1 MSTCL
6 LTESKDDCHRG
17 VEEDLKEDEAEEIR
31 IVVFSD
37 AVVDP
42 GTMMVEPLDT
52 LVAVGAM
59 KAARCSNQAALRA
72 HLCRI
77 HRPQDRHKVHGRV
90 RLEET
95 RIFAPN
101 NYPQEDANDV
111 QGLAGVEDPILR
123 TLANHRFVVFA

>member
-1 MSTCL
+1 M
-6 LTESKDDCHRG
+6 E
-17 VEEDLKEDEAEEIR
+17 EDEAKEIR

-42 GTMMVEPLDT
+42 GTMMVEPLDA

-59 KAARCSNQAALRA
+59 KAARCSNQATLRA

-77 HRPQDRHKVHGRV
+77 HRPQDRHEVHCRI

-95 RIFAPN
+95 RIFTPN
-101 NYPQEDANDV
+101 NDPQEDANDV
-111 QGLAGVEDPILR
+111 QGLTGVEDPILR